1 MLRNISILFRFFNKN
16 KEVKRVLDIF
26 EDWKKTIDNIPVN
39 TIKNKK
45 ILLIRIDD
53 IGDYLLFRNSFYAY
67 KHSKKYADYSITLLG
82 NSAWRD
88 LYNNL
93 DSTIADNTIWVNKN
107 DYFNKSEYRLQ
118 LWETLRKEGFEI
130 VICPSRSRPLVLDDL
145 CMLAANA
152 TNNIAAHNNFNI
164 IEWNKVSDN
173 LYTELYPDSSLTH
186 EFFYNQ
192 QFSNWCCETNLSLER
207 PEIKTII
214 PEAKNNTIL
223 CFIGASKKS
232 KRWPPEKWIEL
243 LHIIKKETNYTC
255 IIAGGKDEI
264 NIAEK
269 INAPFGFID
278 ITGKATLPQ
287 MIEYINNAT
296 IVITHDT
303 MAAHLSVSLAIPT
316 IIITNGDN
324 FYRFTDYNTANIANV
339 STVYPAMFLKKL
351 EINKHQSFKGY
362 EAVTKDIAT
371 INPLDVYT
379 ELKKYLDIN
388 K

>member
-16 KEVKRVLDIF
+16 KDIKRVLDIF
-26 EDWKKTIDNIPVN
+26 KHWKNTIDKIPEN
-39 TIKNKK
+39 TTQNKK
-45 ILLIRIDD
+45 ILLIRLDD

-67 KHSKKYADYSITLLG
+67 KHSKKYADYTITLLG

-88 LYNNL
+88 LYTHL
-93 DSTIADNTIWVNKN
+93 DSNNANNTIWVNKN
-107 DYFNKSEYRLQ
+107 DYFNKPEYRLQ

-152 TNNIAAHNNFNI
+152 KTNIAAHNNFNI
-164 IEWNKVSDN
+164 IEWNTISDN
-173 LYTELYPDSSLTH
+173 LYSQLYTETTLNH

-207 PEIKTII
+207 PEIKTITPI
-214 PEAKNNTIL
+214 TKSNTIL

-232 KRWPPEKWIEL
+232 KRWPPEKWTEL
-243 LHIIKKETNYTC
+243 LHLIKKETNYTC
-255 IIAGGKDEI
+255 VLAGGKDEI
-264 NIAEK
+264 SIAEK
-269 INAPFGFID
+269 INASLGFND

-287 MIEYINNAT
+287 MIDYINNAAV
-296 IVITHDT
+296 VITHDT
-303 MAAHLSVSLAIPT
+303 MAAHLAASLAIPT

-324 FYRFTDYNTANIANV
+324 FYRFTDYKTANIANV
-339 STVYPAMFLKKL
+339 STVYPNMFLKKWKRNNYL
-351 EINKHQSFKGY
+351 PFKNY

-371 INPLDVYT
+371 IKPLDIYT
-379 ELKKYLDIN
+379 ELKKYLDVT